1 MKNIKIFICAI
12 LLSLSSVLPV
22 FALPDSKSYENG
34 IFVIDELDQFSDE
47 EKLELNEYA
56 KYISDNL
63 GIDIVYIQTVDC
75 DGMPIEEYAKKA
87 LEQGGWLEPTIV
99 LVYEAEENLYIEYM
113 TESLREIY
121 DEDYIEKL
129 WGEMVKVEGET
140 FANPVKYYMTSVAQK
155 YDETYNNGDFVDYLS
170 IDDKANKIEND
181 EEITLLEDNAN
192 LIPDDKESDLL
203 KKAEDISK
211 KYNIDV
217 VIATVDSLN
226 GQSIEEFADKFYKDR
241 EYNKDGIMLLLS
253 DEDRDYRF
261 YESGKIYK
269 AFTTYWE
276 DYILTDVLAQLKE
289 NKYAEAFNIY
299 LDKTQ
304 EVVSQI
310 KEDGTLPKPP
320 INPLLYVGGVAGG
333 FLIAFIIVSIGKS
346 SLKSVAFNRTANNYL
361 KEGSLNLRNSSE
373 SFLYRN
379 VTRREK
385 PKPKENSSSDSRS
398 SGSSGGRSG
407 KY

>member
-1 MKNIKIFICAI
+1 
-12 LLSLSSVLPV
+12 
-22 FALPDSKSYENG
+22 
-34 IFVIDELDQFSDE
+34 
-47 EKLELNEYA
+47 
-56 KYISDNL
+56 
-63 GIDIVYIQTVDC
+63 
-75 DGMPIEEYAKKA
+75 MPIEEYAKKA

-121 DEDYIEKL
+121 DEDYIENL
-129 WGEMVKVEGET
+129 WEEMVKIDGES
-140 FANPVKYYMTSVAQK
+140 FANGIKHYMTSVAQI
-155 YDETYNNGDFVDYLS
+155 YDEIYHDGQFFDYLS
-170 IDDKANKIEND
+170 IDDKANNIEND
-181 EEITLLEDNAN
+181 EDITLLEDNAN

>member
-34 IFVIDELDQFSDE
+34 IFVIDELDEFSDE

-155 YDETYNNGDFVDYLS
+155 YDEIYHDGQFFDYLS
-170 IDDKANKIEND
+170 IDDKANNIEND
-181 EEITLLEDNAN
+181 EDITLLEDNAN
-192 LIPDDKESDLL
+192 LIPDDKEPDLL

-261 YESGKIYK
+261 YQSGKIYK

>member
-1 MKNIKIFICAI
+1 MKNIKIFICVI

-22 FALPDSKSYENG
+22 FALPDEKSYENG
-34 IFVIDELDQFSDE
+34 IFVIDELDEFSDE

-56 KYISDNL
+56 KYISDNV
-63 GIDIVYIQTVDC
+63 GIDIVYIQSVDC
-75 DGMPIEEYAKKA
+75 DGMSIGEYAKKA
-87 LEQGGWLEPTIV
+87 LEKGGWIDPAIV
-99 LVYEAEENLYIEYM
+99 LVYESEEKLYIEYM

-129 WGEMVKVEGET
+129 WGEMVKVEGKT
-140 FANPVKYYMTSVAQK
+140 FANPVKYYMTSVAKK

-181 EEITLLEDNAN
+181 EEITLLEDNAD

-211 KYNIDV
+211 KYKVDV

-226 GQSIEEFADKFYKDR
+226 GQGTHEFADKFYKER

-253 DEDRDYRF
+253 DEDRDYMLHK
-261 YESGKIYK
+261 SGKIDK

-289 NKYAEAFNIY
+289 NKYAEAFDIY

-304 EVVSQI
+304 EILPQI

-320 INPLLYVGGVAGG
+320 INPLLYVGGIAGG
-333 FLIAFIIVSIGKS
+333 FLIAFIIVSIGKG
-346 SLKSVAFNRTANNYL
+346 SLKSVAFSRTANSYL
-361 KEGSLNLRNSSE
+361 KEGSLNLRESSE

-385 PKPKENSSSDSRS
+385 PKPKENSSSSGGG
-398 SGSSGGRSG
+398 GSSTRSG

>member
-34 IFVIDELDQFSDE
+34 IFVIDELDEFSDE

-170 IDDKANKIEND
+170 IDDKANNIEND
-181 EEITLLEDNAN
+181 EDITLLEDNAN

-276 DYILTDVLAQLKE
+276 DYILTDVLAQLKD

>member
-34 IFVIDELDQFSDE
+34 IFVIDELDEFSDE

-155 YDETYNNGDFVDYLS
+155 YDEIYHDGQFFDYLS

-181 EEITLLEDNAN
+181 EDITLLEDNAN

-203 KKAEDISK
+203 KKAENISK

-269 AFTTYWE
+269 VFTTYWE

>member
-170 IDDKANKIEND
+170 IDDKANNIEND
-181 EEITLLEDNAN
+181 EDITLLEDNAN

-276 DYILTDVLAQLKE
+276 DYILTDVLAQFKE

-333 FLIAFIIVSIGKS
+333 FVIAFIIVSIGKG
-346 SLKSVAFNRTANNYL
+346 SLKSVAFSRTANSYL
-361 KEGSLNLRNSSE
+361 KEGSLNLRDSSE